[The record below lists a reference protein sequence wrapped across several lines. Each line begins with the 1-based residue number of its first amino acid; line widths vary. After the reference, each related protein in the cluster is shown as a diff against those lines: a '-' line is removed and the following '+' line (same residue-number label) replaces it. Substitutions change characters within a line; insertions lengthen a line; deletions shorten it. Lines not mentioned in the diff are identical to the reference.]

1 MITFEK
7 FNKDMIL
14 SMTGY
19 GRAEGSIQ
27 EKKII
32 VELRTLNSKQL
43 DVYFKIPAEYK
54 EKEVDFRSFLNA
66 KLRRGKVECIIS
78 SSGGTNKRAALNKTM
93 AKLYF
98 DEIKT
103 LESELGF
110 VTQDYASVLVRM
122 PEVMQTELTGIED
135 KEWELVM
142 NLLGEAA
149 EKLTAFRTDEGK
161 KLEKDLSGN
170 IENISNLLEEA
181 IPLSES
187 RLEMVKNKIKTAL
200 EKNIDKENVDETRF
214 EQELVYYLEKM
225 DINEEVV
232 RLKSHLNYFLETQ
245 NDSDSNGKKL
255 GFITQEMGREI
266 NTLGAKSY
274 NADMQKVVVQMKDQ
288 LERIKEQV
296 LNVL

>member
-1 MITFEK
+1 MV
-7 FNKDMIL
+7 L

-19 GRAEGSIQ
+19 GRAEGSIK

-32 VELRTLNSKQL
+32 VELRALNSKQL

-54 EKEVDFRSFLNA
+54 EKEVDFRTFLNS
-66 KLRRGKVECIIS
+66 KLRRGKVECLIS
-78 SSGGTNKRAALNKTM
+78 YSGGVNKKAALNKTM

-98 DEIKT
+98 DEIKS

-110 VTQDYASVLVRM
+110 QTQDYATVLVRM
-122 PEVMQTELTGIED
+122 PEVMQMEMTDVED
-135 KEWELVM
+135 EEWDLVM
-142 NLLGEAA
+142 SLLNEAS
-149 EKLTAFRTDEGK
+149 EKLAAFRSDEGM

-170 IENISNLLEEA
+170 IENIASLLEQA

-187 RLEMVKNKIKTAL
+187 RLDMVKNKIKSAL
-200 EKNIDKENVDETRF
+200 EKNIDKENVDENRF

-245 NDSDSNGKKL
+245 KDTASNGKKL

-274 NADMQKVVVQMKDQ
+274 NAEMQKVVVQMKDQ